1 MKDGPQLRRPAAP
14 GGEPTPRDVRRG
26 RWAAIILFVV
36 CAVLQVAITGAARA
50 AGRSEEQLNV
60 LFFDLFLALLGPL
73 AAAIIHFN
81 LPRQSRGA
89 YWSAGALCLF
99 LTLLLWGVTC
109 GMM

>member
-1 MKDGPQLRRPAAP
+1 MKEGPRLDRGDHEA
-14 GGEPTPRDVRRG
+14 GEPTPQDARRG
-26 RWAAIILFVV
+26 RRAAIILFVV
-36 CAVLQVAITGAARA
+36 CAVLQVAIMGAARS
-50 AGRSEEQLNV
+50 AGRSEERLNA
-60 LFFDLFLALLGPL
+60 LFYDLFLALLGPL